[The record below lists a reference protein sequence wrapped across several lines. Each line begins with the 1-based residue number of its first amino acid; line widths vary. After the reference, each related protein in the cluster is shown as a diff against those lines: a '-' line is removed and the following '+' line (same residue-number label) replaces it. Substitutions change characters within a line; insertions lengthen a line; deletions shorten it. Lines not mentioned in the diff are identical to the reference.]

1 MSPLPLSVFIICKDE
16 ADRIHYPIES
26 VKGWVDEIIVIDSG
40 SMDGTMQRA
49 SVLGATQVEFRA
61 WEGYGPQKAYAETQC
76 RNNWLLNLDADEQ
89 VSPPLKARI
98 LALFAQGEPENA
110 LYAIRNTMV
119 FPFETQPRRFSPTG
133 FFVRLYRKDS
143 AGFKTKLV
151 HDSVQAILP
160 GLRTRRIEEP
170 IHHYGF
176 RSYRH
181 MIEKMNNYSDMQA
194 EDMFQR
200 GRKVSTLRI
209 FAEPIFAFFKA
220 YFGRRY
226 VLFGAEGLAHSVF
239 YAFFRTMR
247 LAKTR
252 ERYKIA
258 ALNGAAPQ
266 EALDS

>member
-1 MSPLPLSVFIICKDE
+1 MSALPLSVFIICKNE

-40 SMDGTMQRA
+40 STDNTMERA
-49 SVLGATQVEFRA
+49 RELGATQVEFRA
-61 WEGYGPQKAYAETQC
+61 WEGYGPQKAYAETRC

-89 VSPPLKARI
+89 VSPALKQRI
-98 LALFAQGEPENA
+98 LALFAQGEPANA
-110 LYAIRNTMV
+110 LYALRNTMV
-119 FPFETQPRRFSPTG
+119 FPYETRPRRFSPTG
-133 FFVRLYRKDS
+133 FFIRLYRKDS
-143 AGFKTKLV
+143 AGFKTSTV
-151 HDSVQAILP
+151 HDSVEARAP
-160 GLRTRRIEEP
+160 GLQTIRINEP
-170 IHHYGF
+170 VHHYGF
-176 RSYRH
+176 RGYRH
-181 MIEKMNNYSDMQA
+181 MVEKMNNYSDMQA
-194 EDMFQR
+194 DDMFTR

-209 FAEPIFAFFKA
+209 FTEPPFAFFKA

-258 ALNGAAPQ
+258 AQNSTSQQ
-266 EALDS
+266 EPLDS